1 MHNLNNLPNDDFF
14 LSGVKCNGPWNLS
27 SDGCFEINNS
37 YVVTDGCFEIDDSY
51 VVTGHFYHL
60 FEKLLCDH
68 PWFLI

>member
-27 SDGCFEINNS
+27 ADGCFEIN
-37 YVVTDGCFEIDDSY
+37 DSY

-60 FEKLLCDH
+60 FEKA
-68 PWFLI
+68 FV